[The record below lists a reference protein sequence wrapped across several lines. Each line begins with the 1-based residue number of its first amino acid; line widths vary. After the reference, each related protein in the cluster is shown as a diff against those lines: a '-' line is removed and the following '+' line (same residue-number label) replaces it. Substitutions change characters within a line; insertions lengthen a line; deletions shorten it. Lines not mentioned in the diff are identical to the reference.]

1 MEIVEGMLF
10 EEEKIALFAVGSMVK
25 TAVEVREALKEK
37 GISCTVV
44 NARFVKPIDENM
56 VRYLA
61 KNHDLIVPMEENV
74 ASGGLSEKVITLV
87 EQEKLPIEVLPIT
100 IPDEYVEHGNVDIL
114 KQEIGISTSA
124 VLEKIEKE
132 LEAK

>member
-1 MEIVEGMLF
+1 MGKIDLTKYGITGTTEIVHNPSYEMLF

-74 ASGGLSEKVITLV
+74 ASGGLSEKVFPLGG
-87 EQEKLPIEVLPIT
+87 QEKLPYCRLRFRT
-100 IPDEYVEHGNVDIL
+100 NM
-114 KQEIGISTSA
+114 
-124 VLEKIEKE
+124 
-132 LEAK
+132 